1 MCRYACSANVAPM
14 VVAVLNLAA
23 LAGMAILVIVFIVL
37 AVFIAPQRDPRR
49 PGVQQPLSLDDLTD
63 YADE

>member
-1 MCRYACSANVAPM
+1 M